1 MIRYAAVVLAVL
13 LLASGSRG
21 EEAERPRIYL
31 EKKIFEET
39 SMGRKT
45 FYEVH
50 TVSRG
55 ETLWKVLSEKS
66 PLFPE
71 DYPSLLREFLRANP
85 DVKDPGKLVPGQ
97 RILIP
102 AALGMKTARLVETG
116 KTVAYQIRR
125 GDSLSGILAARG
137 VQRGDLSRY
146 LAAVKELNDSI
157 RDVNVIIAGKTI
169 LLPTGEYFEKKPVTV
184 AEKAPEVPAPVVV
197 PFPSPVEETP
207 APAASA
213 VARKQDL
220 APEPEAQPA
229 AKPESRLAE
238 PAPAPPAVEETPA
251 PAASAVALTQ
261 EVGPQPEAKPAVKP
275 ESRVAEPA
283 PAPPVSREK
292 PASAR
297 SSVALTREAA
307 PGPGGE
313 ALQAARP
320 ESQDAVAAAPARGA
334 SGVGNGA
341 RAEEAAAPPLP
352 HPAPTYGGRLADLT
366 RGLGEKWVDR
376 GTLYLP
382 IPSGGEVV
390 LNLEEYPVV
399 RFSGGIHALIDFRG
413 ALPAE
418 VRRLI
423 TETWKN
429 YRVVRMD
436 GASGAEEMVARLLGA
451 SGYHSVK
458 EGIAHP
464 PVIGES
470 VSVTLPARWVVLRTS
485 QSLLNGEIILIKKVP
500 EKPASELTAVLRYAD
515 RIGIRVL
522 PFSFDPSANE
532 GFLAGWEPAKKAGE
546 EAPRNSLPQ
555 EGLEALDFSLD
566 LLGIPKTEGK
576 RIRIGGGGDSF
587 LLTIQPERIFEAG
600 GKRFVVDTGKMSP
613 ALRTIIQNSGY
624 GVFVAGKS
632 ETGRSILQGL
642 LAVAKIPVEE
652 RKEYL
657 LAGGEGKG
665 FEVRATGT
673 FFTSR
678 EWLAGRK
685 AREVVLVRGKVHS
698 ATRDLAKEIGVEI
711 VEW

>member
-1 MIRYAAVVLAVL
+1 MIRYAAVILAVL
-13 LLASGSRG
+13 LVASGSRG

-31 EKKIFEET
+31 EKKIFEES

-45 FYEVH
+45 FYEMH
-50 TVSRG
+50 TISKG
-55 ETLWKVLSEKS
+55 ETLWKILSGKS

-85 DVKDPGKLVPGQ
+85 DVKDPGKLLPGQ
-97 RILIP
+97 KVFIP
-102 AALGMKTARLVETG
+102 AALRLKTARLMETG
-116 KTVAYQIRR
+116 KTVAYQIRW
-125 GDSLSGILAARG
+125 GDSLSEILAARG
-137 VQRGDLSRY
+137 VRREDRPRY

-157 RDVNVIIAGKTI
+157 RDVDVILAEKTI
-169 LLPTGEYFEKKPVTV
+169 LLPTGEYFEKEPVTV
-184 AEKAPEVPAPVVV
+184 AEKSPEVPAPVG
-197 PFPSPVEETP
+197 
-207 APAASA
+207 AS
-213 VARKQDL
+213 
-220 APEPEAQPA
+220 
-229 AKPESRLAE
+229 
-238 PAPAPPAVEETPA
+238 APPAVEKPPP
-251 PAASAVALTQ
+251 PAASAVALT
-261 EVGPQPEAKPAVKP
+261 
-275 ESRVAEPA
+275 
-283 PAPPVSREK
+283 
-292 PASAR
+292 
-297 SSVALTREAA
+297 REAA
-307 PGPGGE
+307 PEPGAE
-313 ALQAARP
+313 ALTAARP
-320 ESQDAVAAAPARGA
+320 ESQVALPASPAPEASAVMTGPKAKEQVP
-334 SGVGNGA
+334 
-341 RAEEAAAPPLP
+341 PPLP
-352 HPAPTYGGRLADLT
+352 QPKPPYRGLLADLT

-429 YRVVRMD
+429 YRVVPMD
-436 GASGAEEMVARLLGA
+436 GASGAEEMVDRLLGA
-451 SGYHSVK
+451 SGYYSVK

-464 PVIGES
+464 PVIGDS

-500 EKPASELTAVLRYAD
+500 EKPAPELTAVLRYAD
-515 RIGIRVL
+515 RVGIRVL

-532 GFLAGWEPAKKAGE
+532 GFLAGWEPAKEAEE
-546 EAPRNSLPQ
+546 EAPRGSLLR
-555 EGLEALDFSLD
+555 EGLEALDTSLD
-566 LLGIPKTEGK
+566 LLGIPKAEEK
-576 RIRIGGGGDSF
+576 RIRIGGGGNSF
-587 LLTIQPERIFEAG
+587 LLTIQPERMFDAG

-613 ALRTIIQNSGY
+613 ALHTIIQNSGY
-624 GVFVAGKS
+624 VVFVVEKG
-632 ETGRSILQGL
+632 ETGRSILQRL
-642 LAVAKIPVEE
+642 LAAAGIPVEE
-652 RKEYL
+652 RKDYL

-678 EWLAGRK
+678 EWLAGRN

-698 ATRDLAKEIGVEI
+698 ATRALAKEIGVEI

>member
-1 MIRYAAVVLAVL
+1 MIRYAAVILAVL

-39 SMGRKT
+39 STGRKT

-50 TVSRG
+50 TVSQG
-55 ETLWKVLSEKS
+55 ETLWKILSEKS

-71 DYPSLLREFLRANP
+71 DYSSLLREFLRANP

-97 RILIP
+97 RILVP
-102 AALGMKTARLVETG
+102 ATLGTKTARQVETG
-116 KTVAYQIRR
+116 KTVAYQVRR

-137 VQRGDLSRY
+137 VHWGDLSRY
-146 LAAVKELNDSI
+146 LATVKELNDSI
-157 RDVNVIIAGKTI
+157 RDVNVIMAGKTI
-169 LLPTGEYFEKKPVTV
+169 LLPTGEYFEKKPVAV

-197 PFPSPVEETP
+197 PSPAPVEETP

-213 VARKQDL
+213 IAQRQDL
-220 APEPEAQPA
+220 APAPEEQPA
-229 AKPESRLAE
+229 A
-238 PAPAPPAVEETPA
+238 
-251 PAASAVALTQ
+251 
-261 EVGPQPEAKPAVKP
+261 KP

-283 PAPPVSREK
+283 PAPPVSRER
-292 PASAR
+292 PAPA
-297 SSVALTREAA
+297 VVLTREVA
-307 PGPGGE
+307 PEPGGE

-320 ESQDAVAAAPARGA
+320 ETRVAVPASPAPESPAVVIGPKA
-334 SGVGNGA
+334 KEPA
-341 RAEEAAAPPLP
+341 PPPLP
-352 HPAPTYGGRLADLT
+352 QPKPPYRGLLADLT

-390 LNLEEYPVV
+390 LNLEDYPVV

-436 GASGAEEMVARLLGA
+436 AASGAEEMVDRLLGA
-451 SGYHSVK
+451 SGYYSVK

-485 QSLLNGEIILIKKVP
+485 QSLLNGEIILIKKVA
-500 EKPASELTAVLRYAD
+500 EKPASELTAVFRYAD
-515 RIGIRVL
+515 RVGIRVL

-532 GFLAGWEPAKKAGE
+532 GFLAGWEPAKKSVE

-566 LLGIPKTEGK
+566 LLGIPKTDGK
-576 RIRIGGGGDSF
+576 RIRIGGRGDSF
-587 LLTIQPERIFEAG
+587 LLTIQPERVFEAG
-600 GKRFVVDTGKMSP
+600 GKRFLVDTGNMSP
-613 ALRTIIQNSGY
+613 ALRTIIRNSGY
-624 GVFVAGKS
+624 SVFPAGKG
-632 ETGRSILQGL
+632 ETGRSILQRL
-642 LAVAKIPVEE
+642 LTDAKIPVEE
-652 RKEYL
+652 RKEHL
-657 LAGGEGKG
+657 LAGGEGKD

-685 AREVVLVRGKVHS
+685 AREVVLVRGRVHS

>member
-1 MIRYAAVVLAVL
+1 VVLAVL

-50 TVSRG
+50 TISKG
-55 ETLWKVLSEKS
+55 DTLWKILSEKS
-66 PLFPE
+66 PLFPA

-97 RILIP
+97 KILIP

-125 GDSLSGILAARG
+125 GDSLSGISAARG

-157 RDVNVIIAGKTI
+157 RDVNMIMAGKTI
-169 LLPTGEYFEKKPVTV
+169 LLPTGEYFEKKPVAV
-184 AEKAPEVPAPVVV
+184 AEKAPEVPAPVVA
-197 PFPSPVEETP
+197 PSPVSVEEP
-207 APAASA
+207 PPPAAFA
-213 VARKQDL
+213 VAQRQDL
-220 APEPEAQPA
+220 APEPEEQPA
-229 AKPESRLAE
+229 AKPEA
-238 PAPAPPAVEETPA
+238 
-251 PAASAVALTQ
+251 
-261 EVGPQPEAKPAVKP
+261 
-275 ESRVAEPA
+275 RVAEPA
-283 PAPPVSREK
+283 PAPPVSRER
-292 PASAR
+292 PAPA
-297 SSVALTREAA
+297 VALTREVA
-307 PGPGGE
+307 PEPGGE
-313 ALQAARP
+313 ALQAAKP
-320 ESQDAVAAAPARGA
+320 ESRVAVQASPAPETPAVVIGPKA
-334 SGVGNGA
+334 KEPA
-341 RAEEAAAPPLP
+341 PPPLP
-352 HPAPTYGGRLADLT
+352 QPKPPYRGLLADLT

-436 GASGAEEMVARLLGA
+436 GASGAEEMVDRLLGA
-451 SGYHSVK
+451 SGYYSVK

-515 RIGIRVL
+515 RVGIRVL

-624 GVFVAGKS
+624 GVFVAGKG

>member
-1 MIRYAAVVLAVL
+1 MIRYAAVVLSVL
-13 LLASGSRG
+13 LLASGLRG

-50 TVSRG
+50 TISKG
-55 ETLWKVLSEKS
+55 ETLWKILSEKS

-71 DYPSLLREFLRANP
+71 DYPSLLREVLRANP

-97 RILIP
+97 KVYIP
-102 AALGMKTARLVETG
+102 AALRLKTARLVETG
-116 KTVAYQIRR
+116 KSVPYQIRW
-125 GDSLSGILAARG
+125 GDSLSEILAARG
-137 VQRGDLSRY
+137 IQREDLPRY
-146 LAAVKELNDSI
+146 LAAVKEVNDSV
-157 RDVNVIIAGKTI
+157 RDVNVIFAGKTI
-169 LLPTGEYFEKKPVTV
+169 LLPTGEYFEKEPVAV
-184 AEKAPEVPAPVVV
+184 AEKASEVPAPVVA
-197 PFPSPVEETP
+197 PPPYPVGKPP
-207 APAASA
+207 ASTASA
-213 VARKQDL
+213 A
-220 APEPEAQPA
+220 
-229 AKPESRLAE
+229 
-238 PAPAPPAVEETPA
+238 
-251 PAASAVALTQ
+251 
-261 EVGPQPEAKPAVKP
+261 
-275 ESRVAEPA
+275 
-283 PAPPVSREK
+283 
-292 PASAR
+292 
-297 SSVALTREAA
+297 ALTREAA

-313 ALQAARP
+313 TLPAARP
-320 ESQDAVAAAPARGA
+320 ESQIAMPA
-334 SGVGNGA
+334 S
-341 RAEEAAAPPLP
+341 
-352 HPAPTYGGRLADLT
+352 PAPEASAVVTGPKPKEPAPSSLPQPKPSYRGLLADLT

-390 LNLEEYPVV
+390 LNLEDYPVV

-429 YRVVRMD
+429 YRVVHMD
-436 GASGAEEMVARLLGA
+436 GASGPEEMVDRLLRA
-451 SGYHSVK
+451 SGYYSVK

-464 PVIGES
+464 PVIGDL

-485 QSLLNGEIILIKKVP
+485 QSLLNGEIILIKQVP
-500 EKPASELTAVLRYAD
+500 EKPQPELTAVFRYAD
-515 RIGIRVL
+515 RVGIRVL

-532 GFLAGWEPAKKAGE
+532 GFLVGWEPAKEAGE
-546 EAPRNSLPQ
+546 EAPRISLLQ
-555 EGLEALDFSLD
+555 GGLEALDVSLD
-566 LLGIPKTEGK
+566 LLGIPKAEEK
-576 RIRIGGGGDSF
+576 RIRIGGGGNSF
-587 LLTIQPERIFEAG
+587 LLTIQPERMFDAA

-613 ALRTIIQNSGY
+613 ALHTIIQNSGY
-624 GVFVAGKS
+624 VVFSVGKG
-632 ETGRSILQGL
+632 ETGRSILQRL
-642 LAVAKIPVEE
+642 LTAVGVPVEE

-685 AREVVLVRGKVHS
+685 AREVVLVRGKVHT
-698 ATRDLAKEIGVEI
+698 ATRDMAKEIGVEI

>member
-1 MIRYAAVVLAVL
+1 MIRYAAVILAVL

-31 EKKIFEET
+31 EKKIFEES

-50 TVSRG
+50 TISKG
-55 ETLWKVLSEKS
+55 ESLWKILSEKS

-71 DYPSLLREFLRANP
+71 DYPSQLREFLRANP

-97 RILIP
+97 KVYIP
-102 AALGMKTARLVETG
+102 AALRLKTARLVETG
-116 KTVAYQIRR
+116 KSVPYKIRQ
-125 GDSLSGILAARG
+125 GDSLSEILTARG
-137 VQRGDLSRY
+137 VRRGELRRY
-146 LAAVKELNDSI
+146 LAAVKEVNDSI

-169 LLPTGEYFEKKPVTV
+169 LLPTGEYFEKEPAAV
-184 AEKAPEVPAPVVV
+184 AEKATEVPAPVVA
-197 PFPSPVEETP
+197 PSPPPVQEPT

-213 VARKQDL
+213 
-220 APEPEAQPA
+220 
-229 AKPESRLAE
+229 
-238 PAPAPPAVEETPA
+238 
-251 PAASAVALTQ
+251 
-261 EVGPQPEAKPAVKP
+261 
-275 ESRVAEPA
+275 
-283 PAPPVSREK
+283 
-292 PASAR
+292 
-297 SSVALTREAA
+297 VALTREAA
-307 PGPGGE
+307 PGPGRE
-313 ALQAARP
+313 PLPAARP
-320 ESQDAVAAAPARGA
+320 ESQLAVPA
-334 SGVGNGA
+334 S
-341 RAEEAAAPPLP
+341 
-352 HPAPTYGGRLADLT
+352 PAPEASAVVTGMKAKEPSPPALPQPKPPYRGLLADLT

-429 YRVVRMD
+429 YRVVHMD
-436 GASGAEEMVARLLGA
+436 GASGAEEMVDRLLGA
-451 SGYHSVK
+451 SGYYSVK

-464 PVIGES
+464 PVIGDS

-500 EKPASELTAVLRYAD
+500 EKPQPELTAVFRYAD
-515 RIGIRVL
+515 RVGIRVL
-522 PFSFDPSANE
+522 PFSFDPSVNE
-532 GFLAGWEPAKKAGE
+532 GFLAGWEPAKEAEEAGE
-546 EAPRNSLPQ
+546 GASRGSLLQ
-555 EGLEALDFSLD
+555 KGLEALDSSLD
-566 LLGIPKTEGK
+566 LLGIPKSEEK
-576 RIRIGGGGDSF
+576 RIRIGGGGNSF
-587 LLTIQPERIFEAG
+587 LLTIQPERMFDAG
-600 GKRFVVDTGKMSP
+600 GKHFVVDTGKMSP
-613 ALRTIIQNSGY
+613 ALQTIIQNSGY
-624 GVFVAGKS
+624 VVFVVGKG
-632 ETGRSILQGL
+632 ETGRSILQRL
-642 LAVAKIPVEE
+642 LAATGIPVEE

-678 EWLAGRK
+678 EWLSGRN

-698 ATRDLAKEIGVEI
+698 ATRALAKEIGVEI

>member
-1 MIRYAAVVLAVL
+1 MIRYAAGFLAVL

-39 SMGRKT
+39 SKGRKT

-50 TVSRG
+50 TISQG
-55 ETLWKVLSEKS
+55 ETLWKILSEKS

-71 DYPSLLREFLRANP
+71 DYSSLLREFLRANP

-116 KTVAYQIRR
+116 KTVAYQVRR

-137 VQRGDLSRY
+137 VPRGNLSRY
-146 LAAVKELNDSI
+146 LSTVKELNDSI
-157 RDVNVIIAGKTI
+157 RDVNVIMAGKTI
-169 LLPTGEYFEKKPVTV
+169 LLPTGEYFEKKPVAV
-184 AEKAPEVPAPVVV
+184 AEKAPDVPAPVVV
-197 PFPSPVEETP
+197 PSPAPVEETP

-213 VARKQDL
+213 VAQRQDL
-220 APEPEAQPA
+220 APAPEEHPA
-229 AKPESRLAE
+229 AKPESRVAE

-251 PAASAVALTQ
+251 PAASALALTQ
-261 EVGPQPEAKPAVKP
+261 EVGPQPEAQPTAKP

-283 PAPPVSREK
+283 PAPPVSRER
-292 PASAR
+292 PAPA
-297 SSVALTREAA
+297 VALTREVA
-307 PGPGGE
+307 PEPGGE

-320 ESQDAVAAAPARGA
+320 ESRVAVPASPAPEPPAVVIGPKA
-334 SGVGNGA
+334 KEPA
-341 RAEEAAAPPLP
+341 PPPLP
-352 HPAPTYGGRLADLT
+352 QPKPPYRGLLADLT

-390 LNLEEYPVV
+390 LNLEDYPVV
-399 RFSGGIHALIDFRG
+399 RFFGGIHALIDFRG

-436 GASGAEEMVARLLGA
+436 AASGAEDMVDRLLGA
-451 SGYHSVK
+451 SGYYSVK

-485 QSLLNGEIILIKKVP
+485 QSLLNGEIILIKKVA

-515 RIGIRVL
+515 RVGIRVL

-532 GFLAGWEPAKKAGE
+532 GFLAGWEPAKKAVE
-546 EAPRNSLPQ
+546 EAPRSSLPQ
-555 EGLEALDFSLD
+555 KGLEALDFSLD

-576 RIRIGGGGDSF
+576 RIRIGGGVDSF

-600 GKRFVVDTGKMSP
+600 GKRFLVDTGNMSP

-624 GVFVAGKS
+624 SVFLAGKG
-632 ETGRSILQGL
+632 ETGRSILQRL
-642 LAVAKIPVEE
+642 LTDAKIPVEE

-657 LAGGEGKG
+657 LAGGEGKD

>member
-213 VARKQDL
+213 VA
-220 APEPEAQPA
+220 
-229 AKPESRLAE
+229 
-238 PAPAPPAVEETPA
+238 
-251 PAASAVALTQ
+251 
-261 EVGPQPEAKPAVKP
+261 
-275 ESRVAEPA
+275 
-283 PAPPVSREK
+283 
-292 PASAR
+292 
-297 SSVALTREAA
+297 LTREAA

-320 ESQDAVAAAPARGA
+320 ESRVAVPASPAPEA
-334 SGVGNGA
+334 SAVVTGPKA
-341 RAEEAAAPPLP
+341 KEPAPPPLP
-352 HPAPTYGGRLADLT
+352 QPKPPYRGLLADLT

-673 FFTSR
+673 FFTSG

-685 AREVVLVRGKVHS
+685 VREAVLVRGKVHS

>member
-21 EEAERPRIYL
+21 EEAELPRIYL

-39 SMGRKT
+39 SMGQKT

-50 TVSRG
+50 TISKG
-55 ETLWKVLSEKS
+55 ETLWKILSEKS
-66 PLFPE
+66 PLFPA

-85 DVKDPGKLVPGQ
+85 DVQDPGRLVPGQ
-97 RILIP
+97 RIFIP

-116 KTVAYQIRR
+116 KTVAYQIQW
-125 GDSLSGILAARG
+125 GDSLSEILAARG
-137 VQRGDLSRY
+137 VQREDFSRY
-146 LAAVKELNDSI
+146 LAAVKEVNDSV

-169 LLPTGEYFEKKPVTV
+169 LLPTGEYFEKPAAIAGKETEVFAPLVVPSPSPVG
-184 AEKAPEVPAPVVV
+184 EVPAPTASAVVQTKDLAQE
-197 PFPSPVEETP
+197 PE
-207 APAASA
+207 APAATKPDSR
-213 VARKQDL
+213 VA
-220 APEPEAQPA
+220 E
-229 AKPESRLAE
+229 
-238 PAPAPPAVEETPA
+238 
-251 PAASAVALTQ
+251 SAVALAR
-261 EVGPQPEAKPAVKP
+261 EV
-275 ESRVAEPA
+275 A
-283 PAPPVSREK
+283 PV
-292 PASAR
+292 
-297 SSVALTREAA
+297 
-307 PGPGGE
+307 PGGE
-313 ALQAARP
+313 ALPAARP
-320 ESQDAVAAAPARGA
+320 ESQVAVPASHAPEPSAVVTGPKA
-334 SGVGNGA
+334 K
-341 RAEEAAAPPLP
+341 ETAPPLP
-352 HPAPTYGGRLADLT
+352 QPKPPYRGLLADLT

-418 VRRLI
+418 VSRLI

-436 GASGAEEMVARLLGA
+436 GASGAEEMISRLLGA
-451 SGYHSVK
+451 SGYYSVK

-464 PVIGES
+464 PVIGDS

-485 QSLLNGEIILIKKVP
+485 QSLLNGEIILIKMVP
-500 EKPASELTAVLRYAD
+500 EKPQPELIAVFRYAD
-515 RIGIRVL
+515 RVGIRVL

-532 GFLAGWEPAKKAGE
+532 GFLAGWEPAKETGE
-546 EAPRNSLPQ
+546 KAPRLSLLQ

-566 LLGIPKTEGK
+566 LLGIPKVEEK
-576 RIRIGGGGDSF
+576 RIRIGGSGNSF
-587 LLTIQPERIFEAG
+587 LLTIQPERMFDAA

-613 ALRTIIQNSGY
+613 ALHTIIQNSGY
-624 GVFVAGKS
+624 VVFVVGKG
-632 ETGRSILQGL
+632 ENGRSILQKL
-642 LAVAKIPVEE
+642 LAAVKIPVEE

-657 LAGGEGKG
+657 LAGGEEKG

>member
-1 MIRYAAVVLAVL
+1 MIRYTAVVLSVL

-31 EKKIFEET
+31 EKRIFEES

-45 FYEVH
+45 FYEVR
-50 TVSRG
+50 TIAKG
-55 ETLWKVLSEKS
+55 ETLWGILSEKS

-97 RILIP
+97 RVYIP
-102 AALGMKTARLVETG
+102 AALRLKTARLVETG
-116 KTVAYQIRR
+116 KSVPYQIHQ
-125 GDSLSGILAARG
+125 GDSLSEILAARG
-137 VQRGDLSRY
+137 VLRGDLSRY
-146 LAAVKELNDSI
+146 LTAVKEVNDSV
-157 RDVNVIIAGKTI
+157 RDVNVIFAGKTI
-169 LLPTGEYFEKKPVTV
+169 LLPTGEYFEKEPAAV
-184 AEKAPEVPAPVVV
+184 AEKAPEVPAPVVA
-197 PFPSPVEETP
+197 PSPPPVGETP

-213 VARKQDL
+213 
-220 APEPEAQPA
+220 
-229 AKPESRLAE
+229 
-238 PAPAPPAVEETPA
+238 
-251 PAASAVALTQ
+251 
-261 EVGPQPEAKPAVKP
+261 
-275 ESRVAEPA
+275 
-283 PAPPVSREK
+283 
-292 PASAR
+292 
-297 SSVALTREAA
+297 VALTREAA

-313 ALQAARP
+313 ALPAARP
-320 ESQDAVAAAPARGA
+320 ESQIAVPASPAPEA
-334 SGVGNGA
+334 SAVVTGPKA
-341 RAEEAAAPPLP
+341 KETAPPPLP
-352 HPAPTYGGRLADLT
+352 QPKPHYRGLLADLT

-390 LNLEEYPVV
+390 LNLEDYPVV
-399 RFSGGIHALIDFRG
+399 RFSGGIHALIDFQG

-429 YRVVRMD
+429 YRVVHMD
-436 GASGAEEMVARLLGA
+436 GASGAEEMVDRLLGA
-451 SGYHSVK
+451 SGYYSVK

-464 PVIGES
+464 PVIGDS

-500 EKPASELTAVLRYAD
+500 EKPQPELTAVFRYAD
-515 RIGIRVL
+515 RVGIRVL

-532 GFLAGWEPAKKAGE
+532 GFLAGWEPAKEAGE
-546 EAPRNSLPQ
+546 EAPRISLLQ
-555 EGLEALDFSLD
+555 EGLEALDVSLD
-566 LLGIPKTEGK
+566 LLGIPKAEEK
-576 RIRIGGGGDSF
+576 RIRIGGGGNSF
-587 LLTIQPERIFEAG
+587 LLTIQPERMFDIA

-613 ALRTIIQNSGY
+613 ALHTILQNSGY
-624 GVFVAGKS
+624 VVFVVGKG
-632 ETGRSILQGL
+632 ETGRSILQRL
-642 LAVAKIPVEE
+642 LTAAGVPVEE

-657 LAGGEGKG
+657 LAGGEREG

-678 EWLAGRK
+678 EWLAGRN